1 MLCEVQI
8 QGNLHFMVYT
18 LLLMEWKTVWINR
31 LTLGSSRSTEMVDRS
46 EDEPE
51 GLLFITADPQYLHGC
66 LEFGKLLGGALLLL
80 SLTDSI

>member
-1 MLCEVQI
+1 MQI
-8 QGNLHFMVYT
+8 QGDLPFIVCAV
-18 LLLMEWKTVWINR
+18 LLKEWKAVRINS
-31 LTLGSSRSTEMVDRS
+31 LTLGSSGSTEMVDGC

-80 SLTDSI
+80 RLTESI